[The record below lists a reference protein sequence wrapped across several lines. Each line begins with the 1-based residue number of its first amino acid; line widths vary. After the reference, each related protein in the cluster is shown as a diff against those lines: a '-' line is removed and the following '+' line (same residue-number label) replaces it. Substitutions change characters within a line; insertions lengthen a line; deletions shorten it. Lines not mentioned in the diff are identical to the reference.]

1 MYFVEQQS
9 EENLDIRNQKIS
21 ELEAKLNTANQIIV
35 NLQQQN
41 SQLKKYID
49 NLETDEFQQKL
60 QSTKQNIKLLENREI
75 IRKSQFSQLSGWQF
89 YHLNLN
95 NYQIYLL

>member
-1 MYFVEQQS
+1 MSAQTITINKLIENKVYFVEQQS

-21 ELEAKLNTANQIIV
+21 ELEAKLNNANQIIV

-60 QSTKQNIKLLENREI
+60 QSTKQN
-75 IRKSQFSQLSGWQF
+75 FSEL
-89 YHLNLN
+89 
-95 NYQIYLL
+95 IC